1 MELFWCRGYEATS
14 LQSLLT
20 TMDISKSSF
29 YQAFGSK
36 HELFERCLMVFRE
49 RQVGRM
55 TVALEQ
61 APSGKAFLRA
71 MLLSAA
77 REASSDEPPKGCLI
91 MNTATEFSGRDAVVA
106 DLVEQGTRQFADVF
120 QAAIER
126 AQADGEITSAKDAE
140 ILSRYV
146 VSTMSGLKTMAK
158 AGMPAEAIE
167 QVAEVALGA
176 LG

>member
-1 MELFWCRGYEATS
+1 
-14 LQSLLT
+14 
-20 TMDISKSSF
+20 
-29 YQAFGSK
+29 
-36 HELFERCLMVFRE
+36 
-49 RQVGRM
+49 
-55 TVALEQ
+55 
-61 APSGKAFLRA
+61 
-71 MLLSAA
+71 
-77 REASSDEPPKGCLI
+77 
-91 MNTATEFSGRDAVVA
+91 VA